1 MKPTLYRRIRE
12 ILEAARTGVA
22 RSVNT
27 AQVVA
32 NWLIGREI
40 VEQEQHGAKRA
51 GYGEELIRDL
61 AQRLTKEFGRG
72 YSQDNLFWFRRF

>member
-1 MKPTLYRRIRE
+1 MKKKPATSASVFDRVQVVL
-12 ILEAARTGVA
+12 ASAQGFAA

-40 VEQEQHGAKRA
+40 VEKEQGGAKRA
-51 GYGEELIRDL
+51 GYGEQVILALAADL
-61 AQRLTKEFGRG
+61 KANDWKA
-72 YSQDNLFWFRRF
+72 NVN

>member
-1 MKPTLYRRIRE
+1 MKKLNANDPTVYNRVHV
-12 ILEAARTGVA
+12 ILASAQTHGA

-40 VEQEQHGAKRA
+40 VEEQQQGAKRA
-51 GYGEELIRDL
+51 GYGEKVMENLARDL
-61 AQRLTKEFGRG
+61 
-72 YSQDNLFWFRRF
+72 